1 MTTEAATVTAANRY
15 HQLQSFRS
23 PFVDRGDKCSKLTI
37 PTLFQ
42 KDVTS
47 AGSMKIKDPEQ
58 SSGARGVNALASK
71 MLLSL
76 LPMNTPFFK
85 LNTDVIDPELNS
97 NEQLKQEVMKGLGMI
112 ERQALRDIEN
122 SGDTTIIY
130 EACKHLL
137 VVGNAL
143 LFVGSKAT
151 RMYNLNKYVVVR
163 NPDGE
168 WREIVICEEIAP
180 TSVSPEMK
188 AKITSAGNWPDS
200 AEKTLKVFTH
210 VRRVD
215 GRVKWEQ
222 TIADVVDPS
231 TKGDVPEE
239 GNPWIPLR
247 MFVVEGEDYGR
258 SYVEMYLGDLNS
270 LEVLT
275 KAVNDASAAAA
286 KVLFLVRPNGTTNPK
301 VLAEAPN
308 LSIRSGDANDV
319 TVLRMDKQGDLRVAQ
334 DMIGVIER
342 RMAYAFLINAE
353 VMRDAERVTAEEVR
367 FVAQELDSS
376 LGGIYSLLSK
386 EFQLPYVQRRLH
398 IMRQNQRIPKLP
410 SSVKPVI
417 VTGFAALGR
426 GHDGEKLLRFLEK
439 VERATANPALGQYIN
454 INELI
459 TRFAVADG
467 IETNGLMV
475 PQQVQQENVEQQQ
488 GMGMIDKLGP
498 ELIRQAGPL
507 IQQQLEGATNGS
519 PQEGIPQAG
528 SPG

>member
-1 MTTEAATVTAANRY
+1 MNQEAETTTASSRY

-23 PFVDRGDKCSKLTI
+23 PFVDRADKCAKLTI

-58 SSGARGVNALASK
+58 SSGARGTNALASK

-97 NEQLKQEVMKGLGMI
+97 DEELRNEVLKGLGMI

-122 SGDTTIIY
+122 SGDTTLVF

-137 VVGNAL
+137 VTGNCLFYVGE
-143 LFVGSKAT
+143 KASRT
-151 RMYNLNKYVVVR
+151 YNLNKYVVMR
-163 NPDGE
+163 DPDGD
-168 WREIVICEEIAP
+168 WREIVICEE
-180 TSVSPEMK
+180 VSTFALSDTMRE
-188 AKITSAGNWPDS
+188 KITAAGKWPDS
-200 AEKTLKVFTH
+200 PEKTLKMYTH
-210 VRRVD
+210 VTRED
-215 GRVKWEQ
+215 GYVLWHQ
-222 TIADVVDPS
+222 TVADIIDEETNS
-231 TKGDVPEE
+231 KVPEDAS
-239 GNPWIPLR
+239 PWIPLR

-286 KVLFLVRPNGTTNPK
+286 KVLFLVRPNGTTNPQ
-301 VLAEAPN
+301 VLAKAPN

-334 DMIGVIER
+334 DMITVIER
-342 RMAYAFLINAE
+342 RLAYAFLINAE

-386 EFQLPYVQRRLH
+386 EFQLPYVRRRLH
-398 IMRQNQRIPKLP
+398 LLRKNQRIPKLP
-410 SSVKPVI
+410 ASVKPVI

-426 GHDGEKLLRFLEK
+426 GHDADKLMRFLEK
-439 VERATANPALGQYIN
+439 VAQATANPALGQYIN

-459 TRFAVADG
+459 ARFAVADG
-467 IETNGLMV
+467 IETNGLLV
-475 PQQVQQENVEQQQ
+475 PAQAQAQNAEQQQ

-498 ELIRQAGPL
+498 ELIKQAGPL
-507 IQQQLEGATNGS
+507 IQQQLQGATDGS
-519 PQEGIPQAG
+519 QEA